1 MAGGEI
7 YGGRGNE
14 KAGHEAQHILQ
25 KGQGDLNAVDVV
37 RVRSDI
43 NDSVR
48 YGERNDR
55 AEERGCAVMPVT
67 FAIVGTALAKFAE
80 GAILAASGYLVSLG
94 VRNPLKNRRK

>member
-67 FAIVGTALAKFAE
+67 FAIAKFAE
-80 GAILAASGYLVSLG
+80 GAILAASVYLVSRG